1 MIIMRNRT
9 GLWAREQMMIIQG
22 TNDNDA
28 MIGTADADTIF
39 GAYGS
44 DMIHGQLGN
53 DLVYGEDGNDN
64 LDGNFGNGFNQL
76 DRSDGGHFEHTL

>member
-1 MIIMRNRT
+1 
-9 GLWAREQMMIIQG
+9 MIIQG

-44 DMIHGQLGN
+44 DTINGQPGN
-53 DLVYGEDGNDN
+53 DLIYGEDGNDN
-64 LDGNFGNGFNQL
+64 LDGNHWEWIQSTRPVVWRPLRTYPLKYRLFGYSTSN
-76 DRSDGGHFEHTL
+76 